1 MEVELVAV
9 NLVMMLVLVGDIRL
23 ETDGSWMQS
32 VQGVAGFL
40 SSRYGYWTGLEC
52 NYLSDVRRL
61 LSTKYISSYNNRRG
75 HAVNRE
81 QTRVWCYCFLLAMIC

>member
-32 VQGVAGFL
+32 VQGVARF
-40 SSRYGYWTGLEC
+40 
-52 NYLSDVRRL
+52 
-61 LSTKYISSYNNRRG
+61 
-75 HAVNRE
+75 
-81 QTRVWCYCFLLAMIC
+81 